1 MTASTA
7 TPNLLGM
14 RFAHRMMLRDL
25 HRLTEVAQKIAGG
38 DACDARRAAA
48 IATWVRH
55 LCHEIHHHH
64 TVEDELT
71 WPLIERSAG
80 SEVDLAVL
88 SEDHAALDPLLDE
101 IRWAV
106 DAVEARPGIA
116 TAERLAA
123 ALARVRDELDEHIAE
138 EERALFPVIERYVAV
153 KDWEAMEK
161 EIRKGGA
168 PLTFVLPRFE
178 GVVRPEERDEV
189 RRLAGPVMGLLMAL
203 VRPAYRRREKL
214 VFA

>member
-1 MTASTA
+1 MTTTVT

-14 RFAHRMMLRDL
+14 RFAHRMMRRDL
-25 HRLTEVAQKIAGG
+25 HRFTEVARQIAAG
-38 DACDARRAAA
+38 APCDARRADA
-48 IATWVRH
+48 IAGWLRH

-64 TVEDELT
+64 TVEDRLT
-71 WPLIERSAG
+71 WPLIARSAG
-80 SEVDLAVL
+80 SEIDLAVL

-106 DAVEARPGIA
+106 DAFQGRPGIA

-123 ALARVRDELDEHIAE
+123 ALARVRDELDEHVEE
-138 EERALFPVIERYVAV
+138 EERALFPIIERHVAV
-153 KDWEAMEK
+153 ADWEEMEK

-178 GVVRPEERDEV
+178 GVMLPGEREEV
-189 RRLAGPVMGLLMAL
+189 RAMAGPVMGALMAL
-203 VRPAYRRREKL
+203 VRPGHRRRERL
-214 VFA
+214 IFT

>member
-1 MTASTA
+1 MSAPTA

-25 HRLTEVAQKIAGG
+25 HRLAATAQKIAGG
-38 DACDARRAAA
+38 DACDARRATA

-101 IRWAV
+101 IRWSV
-106 DAVEARPGIA
+106 DAFEGRPGIA

-123 ALARVRDELDEHIAE
+123 ALGRVRDELEEHIGE
-138 EERALFPVIERYVAV
+138 EERAVFPVIERYVSV

-178 GVVRPEERDEV
+178 GVVRPEEKEEV
-189 RRLAGPVMGLLMAL
+189 RKLGGPVMALLMAL
-203 VRPAYRRREKL
+203 VRPGYQRRERL
-214 VFA
+214 VFG